1 MNLKDKKILIT
12 GGTGFLGIFV
22 HDKFRAEIEKATALQ
37 VHVAGSSDADLRS
50 FRETE
55 KITQGIDVVVH
66 LAADCGGIEYNR
78 KNPGRLFHDN
88 MLMSL
93 NVMEA
98 CRKNAVKKIVLLGS
112 VCGYPKFTKVPFRE
126 ESLWDGYPEETNA
139 PYGLAK
145 RETLLLAQSY
155 RKQYGTNAV
164 YLLIV
169 NLYGPHDHFDD
180 EKSHVI
186 PAIIKKFVDAKEQDK
201 KEVILWGT
209 GRPTREFL
217 YVEDAAEAILL
228 ATKLYDKPA
237 PINIGAGFEVSIK
250 ELAEEVRS
258 IVGFQGDVVWDESK
272 PDGQPR
278 RCLDVSKAMEH
289 INFEARTN
297 MKDGLR
303 KTIAWYLESKEASN
317 G

>member
-12 GGTGFLGIFV
+12 GGMGFLGRAV
-22 HDKFRAEIEKATALQ
+22 TEKFIDGCDETTAIDATN
-37 VHVAGSSDADLRS
+37 SKSADLRS
-50 FRETE
+50 YRETE
-55 KITQGIDVVVH
+55 KATRGVDIVVH

-112 VCGYPKFTKVPFRE
+112 VCGYPKYTKVPFRE
-126 ESLWDGYPEETNA
+126 GTLWDGYPEETNA

-145 RETLLLAQSY
+145 RNTLVLAQSY
-155 RKQYGTNAV
+155 RKQYGTNAI
-164 YLLIV
+164 YLLAV
-169 NLYGPHDHFDD
+169 NLYGPNDHFDD

-186 PAIIKKFVDAKEQDK
+186 PAIIKKFIDAKEQDK

-237 PINIGAGFEVSIK
+237 PINVGAGFEVSIK

-258 IVGFQGDVVWDESK
+258 VVGYQGDVVWDDTK
-272 PDGQPR
+272 PDGQAR
-278 RCLDVSKAMEH
+278 RCLDISLAKGH
-289 INFEARTN
+289 LNFEARTTI
-297 MKDGLR
+297 KDGLK
-303 KTIAWYLESKEASN
+303 KTVAWYLENREAR
-317 G
+317 

>member
-12 GGTGFLGIFV
+12 GGMGFLGRSVMI
-22 HDKFRAEIEKATALQ
+22 KFMHACDETNTITCADSKM
-37 VHVAGSSDADLRS
+37 ADLRS
-50 FRETE
+50 YRETE
-55 KITQGIDVVVH
+55 KLTQGVDIVVH

-98 CRKNAVKKIVLLGS
+98 CRRNAVKKIVLLGS
-112 VCGYPKFTKVPFRE
+112 VCGYPKYTKVPFHE
-126 ESLWDGYPEETNA
+126 GALWDGYPEETNA

-145 RETLLLAQSY
+145 RNTLVLAQSY
-155 RKQYGTNAV
+155 RKQYGTNAI
-164 YLLIV
+164 YLLVV
-169 NLYGPHDHFDD
+169 NLYGPNDHFDD

-186 PAIIKKFVDAKEQDK
+186 PAMIKKFVDAKEHDK

-237 PINIGAGFEVSIK
+237 PINVGAGFEVAVS

-258 IVGFQGDVVWDESK
+258 IVGYSGNIVWDDTK

-278 RCLDVSKAMEH
+278 RCLDVSLAKGH
-289 INFEARTN
+289 LNFEARTN

-303 KTIAWYLESKEASN
+303 KTVAWYLENREA
-317 G
+317 

>member
-1 MNLKDKKILIT
+1 MNLKDKKLLIT
-12 GGTGFLGIFV
+12 GAFGFLGKAV
-22 HDKFRAEIEKATALQ
+22 MVKFMNACDETTTLTGANSTM
-37 VHVAGSSDADLRS
+37 ADLRS
-50 FRETE
+50 YRETE
-55 KITQGIDVVVH
+55 KITQGVDVVIH

-98 CRKNAVKKIVLLGS
+98 CRKNAVKKIILLGS

-126 ESLWDGYPEETNA
+126 DNLWDGYPEETNA

-145 RETLLLAQSY
+145 RNTLTLAQSY
-155 RKQYGTNAV
+155 RKQYGTNAI

-209 GRPTREFL
+209 GKPTREFL

-237 PINIGAGFEVSIK
+237 PINVGAGFEVSIK
-250 ELAEEVRS
+250 ELAEEVKS
-258 IVGFQGDVVWDESK
+258 IVGYQGDVVWDDTK

-278 RCLDVSKAMEH
+278 RCLDVSRAMEH
-289 INFEARTN
+289 LNFEARTN

-303 KTIAWYLESKEASN
+303 KTIAWYLKNKEN
-317 G
+317 QDG

>member
-1 MNLKDKKILIT
+1 MTLKDKKILIT
-12 GGTGFLGIFV
+12 GGMGFLGKSV
-22 HDKFRAEIEKATALQ
+22 LEKFMNGCDETTAID
-37 VHVAGSSDADLRS
+37 AINSKIADLRS
-50 FRETE
+50 YRETE
-55 KITQGIDVVVH
+55 KVTRGVDIVIH

-93 NVMEA
+93 NILEA

-126 ESLWDGYPEETNA
+126 DNLWDGYPEETNA

-145 RETLLLAQSY
+145 RNTLTLAQSY
-155 RKQYGTNAV
+155 RKQYGTNAI

-169 NLYGPHDHFDD
+169 NLYGPNDHFDA

-186 PAIIKKFVDAKEQDK
+186 PAIIKRFIDAKEQDK
-201 KEVILWGT
+201 KEIILWGT
-209 GRPTREFL
+209 GKPTREFL

-237 PINIGAGFEVSIK
+237 PINVGAGFEVSIK

-258 IVGFQGDVVWDESK
+258 IVGYQGDIVWDDSK

-289 INFEARTN
+289 FNFEARTN

-303 KTIAWYLESKEASN
+303 KTINWYIEKEEYRN
-317 G
+317 E

>member
-1 MNLKDKKILIT
+1 MNLKNKKILIT
-12 GGTGFLGIFV
+12 GGMGFLGKSV
-22 HDKFRAEIEKATALQ
+22 MGKFIDSCDETNTIDAVNSKM
-37 VHVAGSSDADLRS
+37 ADLRS
-50 FRETE
+50 YRETE
-55 KITQGIDVVVH
+55 KITQAVDIVVH

-93 NVMEA
+93 NVLEA
-98 CRKNAVKKIVLLGS
+98 CRKNAVKKVVLLGS

-126 ESLWDGYPEETNA
+126 DNLWDGYPEETNA

-145 RETLLLAQSY
+145 RNTLTLAQSY
-155 RKQYGTNAV
+155 RKQYGTNAI

-186 PAIIKKFVDAKEQDK
+186 PAIIKKFMDAKEQNK
-201 KEVILWGT
+201 EEVILWGT
-209 GRPTREFL
+209 GKPTREFL

-258 IVGFQGDVVWDESK
+258 IVGYQGKIVWDESK

-303 KTIAWYLESKEASN
+303 KTIDWYIQSKEGS
-317 G
+317 

>member
-1 MNLKDKKILIT
+1 MNLKNKKILIT
-12 GGTGFLGIFV
+12 GCMGFLGKSVFE
-22 HDKFRAEIEKATALQ
+22 KFMNGCDETTVIDAINSNT
-37 VHVAGSSDADLRS
+37 ADLRS
-50 FRETE
+50 YRETE
-55 KITQGIDVVVH
+55 KVTRGVDIVIH

-93 NVMEA
+93 NILEA
-98 CRKNAVKKIVLLGS
+98 CRKNAVKKIILLGS

-126 ESLWDGYPEETNA
+126 ANFWDGYPEETNA

-145 RETLLLAQSY
+145 RETLTLAQSY
-155 RKQYGTNAV
+155 RKQYGTNAI
-164 YLLIV
+164 YLLVV
-169 NLYGPHDHFDD
+169 NLYGPNDHFDD

-186 PAIIKKFVDAKEQDK
+186 PAIIKRFIDAKEQDK
-201 KEVILWGT
+201 PKVILWGT
-209 GRPTREFL
+209 GKPTREFL
-217 YVEDAAEAILL
+217 YVEDAAEAIFL
-228 ATKLYDKPA
+228 ASKLYDKPA
-237 PINIGAGFEVSIK
+237 PINVGAGFEISIK

-258 IVGFQGDVVWDESK
+258 IVGYRGEIFWDDSK

-278 RCLDVSKAMEH
+278 RCLDVSKAMEYF
-289 INFEARTN
+289 NFEARTN

-303 KTIAWYLESKEASN
+303 KTITWYIEKKEDRN